1 MPDAW
6 QAEASLLRPALIW
19 GPDEMEQQPANPN
32 GVTLGDILVLRYINE
47 QENCS

>member
-19 GPDEMEQQPANPN
+19 GPDKMEQQPANLT
-32 GVTLGDILVLRYINE
+32 GVTLGGTLTLRYINE